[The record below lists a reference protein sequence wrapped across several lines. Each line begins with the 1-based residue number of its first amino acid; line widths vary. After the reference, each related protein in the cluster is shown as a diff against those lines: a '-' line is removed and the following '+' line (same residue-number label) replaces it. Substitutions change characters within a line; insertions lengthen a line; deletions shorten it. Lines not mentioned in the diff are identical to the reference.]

1 MPWNT
6 ILPGLAALL
15 ASLTGL
21 QITKTDMPQKV
32 TDSTLK
38 AQLEFRITSCVG
50 IGEDE
55 WRYVADT
62 DPTQQHLTICGH
74 RAFTLQVKCTS
85 YDATNTNMAPW
96 YLERIYTRLS
106 RPANLAAMDPL
117 GVAWTDAGPT
127 LDLGQVI
134 SEEERIFSIGV
145 KDFMFTAVVNDAD
158 TDPADDP
165 QATIQH
171 VNLTSNT
178 LNNVDGT
185 PLPVQVTV
193 SV

>member
-1 MPWNT
+1 MRWDL
-6 ILPGLAALL
+6 ILPGLSALL
-15 ASLTGL
+15 AGLTGL

-32 TDSTLK
+32 TDSALK

-55 WRYVADT
+55 WRYTADS

-85 YDATNTNMAPW
+85 YDATNTHMAPW
-96 YLERIYTRLS
+96 FLERIYTRMS
-106 RPANLAAMDPL
+106 RPTSLDAMGTL
-117 GVAWTDAGPT
+117 GVAWIDAGPT
-127 LDLGQVI
+127 FDLGQSS

-158 TDPADDP
+158 DDPADDP
-165 QATIQH
+165 QPTIQH

-185 PLPVQVTV
+185 PLTRQVTV